1 MNFGKSGIAVS
12 ALMALLATSAQVQGA
27 TPNPLSGAIAGYVK
41 DGAGVPQ
48 MGATVLLFNRYDRL
62 IQKAFT
68 NAKGDFGFDALLPD
82 VYSIRITLASFV
94 PALKKNIAIQPGMKS
109 VLSINLA
116 SVLSSIELVSTVPN
130 SRALMSD
137 DWIWVLRSTMS
148 TRPVLRI
155 LPGIS
160 ASNESDSHH
169 SIFSETSGLLKV
181 SSGDSNPY
189 AAINNEPDLGTAFAL
204 ATSLFG
210 GTKLQLSGNFG
221 YALASAAPVAGFRTT
236 ISPNV
241 VDGPELKLT
250 VQQISLPARGL
261 MIGTQENSPALRTM
275 TLTVMDRFQITD
287 GLDLQ
292 YGSSLE
298 SVTFLDRLNY
308 VSPFARLNYHLGDKG
323 TLSASYSSG
332 APPLDLLNSGRE
344 GGSLE
349 EDISALSMFPRV
361 SLRDGTARVQ
371 RTQSIEMGYR
381 VVRGSRTY
389 SIGAFHEAVAN
400 AALTMMASSGLYE
413 DGDLLPELSS
423 RSSVFNVGSFSRTG
437 YTASVTQALG
447 DDYGLT
453 VAYGKGGV
461 LRTDG
466 RTLATGDPDE
476 LRGLI
481 HPAQQS
487 WVSGKLAG
495 VLPGSGTKFVTSYEW
510 TDYRSLTPG
519 HVYLTQQMYSE
530 PGLNIRVRQPI
541 PNFAGLP
548 GRLEASAEL
557 RNLLAQGYLGIN
569 GSDGRHLILTNAPRA
584 VRGGVSFI
592 F

>member
-1 MNFGKSGIAVS
+1 M
-12 ALMALLATSAQVQGA
+12 
-27 TPNPLSGAIAGYVK
+27 
-41 DGAGVPQ
+41 
-48 MGATVLLFNRYDRL
+48 
-62 IQKAFT
+62 
-68 NAKGDFGFDALLPD
+68 
-82 VYSIRITLASFV
+82 
-94 PALKKNIAIQPGMKS
+94 
-109 VLSINLA
+109 
-116 SVLSSIELVSTVPN
+116 
-130 SRALMSD
+130 
-137 DWIWVLRSTMS
+137 
-148 TRPVLRI
+148 
-155 LPGIS
+155 
-160 ASNESDSHH
+160 
-169 SIFSETSGLLKV
+169 
-181 SSGDSNPY
+181 
-189 AAINNEPDLGTAFAL
+189 
-204 ATSLFG
+204 
-210 GTKLQLSGNFG
+210 
-221 YALASAAPVAGFRTT
+221 
-236 ISPNV
+236 
-241 VDGPELKLT
+241 
-250 VQQISLPARGL
+250 
-261 MIGTQENSPALRTM
+261 
-275 TLTVMDRFQITD
+275 
-287 GLDLQ
+287 
-292 YGSSLE
+292 
-298 SVTFLDRLNY
+298 
-308 VSPFARLNYHLGDKG
+308 
-323 TLSASYSSG
+323 
-332 APPLDLLNSGRE
+332 
-344 GGSLE
+344 
-349 EDISALSMFPRV
+349 
-361 SLRDGTARVQ
+361 
-371 RTQSIEMGYR
+371 EMGYR

-389 SIGAFHEAVAN
+389 SVGTFHEAVAN
-400 AALTMMASSGLYE
+400 AALTMMAPSGLYE

-569 GSDGRHLILTNAPRA
+569 ASDGRHLILTNAPRA